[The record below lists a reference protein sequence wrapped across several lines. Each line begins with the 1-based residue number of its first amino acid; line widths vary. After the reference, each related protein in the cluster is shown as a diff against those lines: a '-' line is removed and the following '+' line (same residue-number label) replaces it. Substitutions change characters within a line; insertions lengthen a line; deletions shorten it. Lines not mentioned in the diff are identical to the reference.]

1 MSRARCLSFRISA
14 VLCLALALAA
24 TASGLSSGLSDGLSD
39 GLSGGLVSA
48 QGQKLPI
55 TWSAPSAAV
64 RGTAGETLA
73 VEVSARIDEGW
84 HLYSLTQPSPPD
96 PTVISVAAGQPFA
109 LRGVIEAPMPEKAF
123 DAAVGVDT
131 EFYTESVT
139 FKLPLAVEKTAKPGD
154 DKVTVT
160 AKWQACNG
168 SLCLRP
174 QTTTIEVPVQIQPAK

>member
-1 MSRARCLSFRISA
+1 MSRARCLPTRSA
-14 VLCLALALAA
+14 VLLCAALALAA
-24 TASGLSSGLSDGLSD
+24 AGVGPL
-39 GLSGGLVSA
+39 SA

-55 TWSAPSAAV
+55 TWAAPSAAV
-64 RGTAGETLA
+64 RGTAGGTLA

-84 HLYSLTQPSPPD
+84 HLYSLTQSSPPD

-109 LRGVIEAPMPEKAF
+109 LGGAIESPLPEKAF

-154 DKVTVT
+154 YKVIVT

-174 QTTTIEVPVQIQPAK
+174 QTTTIEVPVQLDPAK

>member
-1 MSRARCLSFRISA
+1 MSPSHRFSFRPVG

-24 TASGLSSGLSDGLSD
+24 LAVPAGSSL
-39 GLSGGLVSA
+39 SA

-55 TWSAPSAAV
+55 TWSGPAAAV
-64 RGTAGETLA
+64 RATAGSTVS
-73 VEVSARIDEGW
+73 VEVSARIDEEW

-96 PTVISVAAGQPFA
+96 PTVISVPAGQPFA
-109 LRGVIEAPMPEKAF
+109 LGGAIESPLPEKAF

-131 EFYTESVT
+131 EFYTEAVT
-139 FKLPLAVEKTAKPGD
+139 FRLPLAVEKTAKPGD
-154 DKVTVT
+154 YKVTVT
-160 AKWQACNG
+160 ARWQACNG

>member
-1 MSRARCLSFRISA
+1 MGPACRLSFRTSA
-14 VLCLALALAA
+14 VLCLALVLAGA
-24 TASGLSSGLSDGLSD
+24 ADGLA
-39 GLSGGLVSA
+39 GGPSGGVLSA

-109 LRGVIEAPMPEKAF
+109 LGGAIESPLPEKAF

-131 EFYTESVT
+131 EFYTESVAV
-139 FKLPLAVEKTAKPGD
+139 KLPLAVEKTAKPGD
-154 DKVTVT
+154 YKVIVT

-174 QTTTIEVPVQIQPAK
+174 QTTTIEVPIRSEAGK